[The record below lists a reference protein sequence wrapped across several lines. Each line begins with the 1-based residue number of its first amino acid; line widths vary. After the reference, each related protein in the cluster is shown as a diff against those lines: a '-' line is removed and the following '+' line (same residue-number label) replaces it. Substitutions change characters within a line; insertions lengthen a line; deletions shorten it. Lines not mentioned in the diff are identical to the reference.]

1 MLRTDASDI
10 AARVGVLPYD
20 SSDGL
25 DAVVADAVG
34 RLRARGIAVAGL
46 LQRSGDALPGGK
58 QALWVEDIGTGQL
71 IRLDQPR
78 GPGAIACTFDTG
90 ALAQAAYL
98 LQTAA
103 ESGAEL
109 IAVNRFGSLEAEG
122 RGLRAEIAAVICS
135 GMAVLIPVRISL
147 LPALETFLGGPASQ
161 LPASARAIEVWAEAL
176 FPRVA
181 THRRSPAVVA

>member
-1 MLRTDASDI
+1 MRPTDLNDI

-25 DAVVADAVG
+25 DAAVAEAVD

-46 LQRSGDALPGGK
+46 LQRFGDAAPGGK
-58 QALWVEDIGTGQL
+58 QAMWVEDIASGQV

-90 ALAQAAYL
+90 ALARAAYL
-98 LQTAA
+98 LQVAA

-109 IAVNRFGSLEAEG
+109 LVVNRFGGVEAEG
-122 RGLRAEIAAVICS
+122 HGLRSEIAEAICS
-135 GMAVLIPVRISL
+135 GLAVLIPIRASL
-147 LPALETFLGGPASQ
+147 LPALEAFLGGPATC
-161 LPASARAIEVWAEAL
+161 LPASAAAIEAWAEAL
-176 FPRVA
+176 FPRLA
-181 THRRSPAVVA
+181 ARGRSTAVVA